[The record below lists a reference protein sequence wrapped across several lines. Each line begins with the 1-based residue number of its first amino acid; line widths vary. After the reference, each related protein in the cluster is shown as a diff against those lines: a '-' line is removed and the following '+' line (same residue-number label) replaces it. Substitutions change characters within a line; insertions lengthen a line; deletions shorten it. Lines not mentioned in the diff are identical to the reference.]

1 MISDDLFN
9 VLNKL
14 YPAAFH
20 DVEFEALYG
29 NKKYKMW
36 VYKKINYFLIYFI
49 TAY

>member
-36 VYKKINYFLIYFI
+36 VLFKNKYLLNYLI